1 MYFIYYIESE
11 RGWGQKYWHG
21 GTGFE
26 TYKEAKDAFDK
37 EMDALPTDH
46 VPAYYIMPLAIEKKV
61 DGGWVKVD
69 GE

>member
-21 GTGFE
+21 GIGFK
-26 TYKEAKDAFDK
+26 TYAEAKDAFDK
-37 EMDALPTDH
+37 EMDALPNDH

-61 DGGWVKVD
+61 DGGWVRVN